1 MRHTLFED
9 TNLALQKSTGSV
21 GLDTFISSWGN
32 KRLQYAEGFLLV
44 YYKIQ
49 DVIRQLDACSN
60 TIQHFGNVSEL
71 TLTLETLKLVLSNAI
86 QRYPVSDKLQSQW
99 LCNSWMSDFISDTYD
114 NSKQLVFSHIQNSM
128 ELYADNI
135 SLQVSSYIGEIQDEH
150 YVMTDANSVQGEL
163 IGTQGKLRYYGYM
176 LPDEFGCDIIVYPCN
191 L

>member
-9 TNLALQKSTGSV
+9 PSLNLHNSTGSV
-21 GLDTFISSWGN
+21 GLDTFIHAWGN

-60 TIQHFGNVSEL
+60 TIQHFSNVSEL
-71 TLTLETLKLVLSNAI
+71 TLTLDTLKLMLNNTI
-86 QRYPVSDKLQSQW
+86 QRYPISDKLQSQW
-99 LCNSWMSDFISDTYD
+99 LCSSWMSDFISDTRD
-114 NSKQLVFSHIQNSM
+114 NSRQMVVSCIQNSM
-128 ELYADNI
+128 ESYADNI
-135 SLQVSSYIGEIQDEH
+135 SLQISSYIGEIQDEH

-163 IGTQGKLRYYGYM
+163 IGPQGRLRYYGYM